1 MWPPSAGIAVHMV
14 EFLSASLF
22 PILMIVAGAG
32 DALSLRIPNWLTA
45 AIALLFFPMA
55 LATTM
60 PLDAVLMHAA
70 VGVTLFVAGFVL
82 FALGLFGGGDAK
94 LMAAAGLWFG
104 WPHVM
109 PFLVMTVFAGG
120 LLAVCVIAWSAIAAT
135 SEIHGAT
142 WTQRLKGLRPDVP
155 YGFAFAAGAILAYP
169 ETWWMQPVG

>member
-1 MWPPSAGIAVHMV
+1 MI

-32 DALSLRIPNWLTA
+32 DALSLRIPNWLTSL
-45 AIALLFFPMA
+45 IALAFVPMA
-55 LATTM
+55 LATGM
-60 PLDAVLMHAA
+60 PLDAALLHAA
-70 VGVTLFVAGFVL
+70 VGVALFLAGFVL

-109 PFLVMTVFAGG
+109 PFLVMTVFTGG
-120 LLAVCVIAWSAIAAT
+120 LLAICVTAWSAITAA
-135 SEIHGAT
+135 SEMHGVT
-142 WTQRLKGLRPDVP
+142 WTQRLRGLKPDVP

-169 ETWWMQPVG
+169 ETWWMQASG